1 MSRPASG
8 LVAALLFG
16 CVGRCLSTAC
26 FLTSLSLRSG
36 NQPVDLVPPFDPMT
50 HMYTATLGFQ
60 MDSYSVDALASD
72 GCEADD
78 APNQAI
84 PVAYGDTNELNLF
97 AKNPATDQRQSYVL
111 RVGRLRGSETQ
122 IQVLRIDGAIL
133 FPPFNPDIVSYTA
146 ALALSSD
153 MIRITY
159 VTRDADQR
167 VHCEASPQQTGSQ
180 VNNTQP
186 FLSQI
191 PPSSTT
197 GRVTMQLQ
205 PMTQTSTTGA
215 PSAAGDAGR
224 RLQMSGEVQYL
235 ERHKAFPVDVGFTR
249 TLALTIQ
256 SADDMQA
263 QLGTYTVAVTRAQC
277 NMAKPLFDPVSQGCV
292 VNCPSAYYA
301 NWELQR
307 CARCNTNCA
316 VCVSLVQC
324 QLCTPATVDSG
335 FALQPDGSCLQT
347 TNRIVDKYRW
357 WCIGFGMFVLILLC
371 LVCVLFCQC
380 ICDVCCGSSRSRRE
394 FDSGSDVDAEEADY
408 LRRKGGRDF

>member
-1 MSRPASG
+1 MG
-8 LVAALLFG
+8 LVAVLLLR
-16 CVGRCLSTAC
+16 CVCRSVSVAC
-26 FLTSLSLRSG
+26 FLTSLSVRSG
-36 NQPVDLVPPFDPMT
+36 SRPVDLVPPFDPNT
-50 HMYTATLGFQ
+50 RMYTATLGFR

-72 GCEADD
+72 GCEADN

-97 AKNPATDQRQSYVL
+97 AKDPATDERQSYVI
-111 RVGRLRGSETQ
+111 RVSRLRGSETQ
-122 IQVLRIDGAIL
+122 IQVLRVDGAVL
-133 FPPFNPDIVSYTA
+133 SPPFNPTIVSYTA
-146 ALALSSD
+146 ALALSTET
-153 MIRITY
+153 IRVTY

-167 VHCEASPQQTGSQ
+167 VHCEASPQQTAGSQ
-180 VNNTQP
+180 ANSTQP
-186 FLSQI
+186 L
-191 PPSSTT
+191 
-197 GRVTMQLQ
+197 LQ
-205 PMTQTSTTGA
+205 PSQPTTNTARATLMLQPTTQTSTTGA

-224 RLQMSGEVQYL
+224 RLQMSGEAQYL
-235 ERHKAFPVDVGFTR
+235 ERHKAFPVDVGFAR
-249 TLALTIQ
+249 TLSLTIQ

-277 NMAKPLFDPVSQGCV
+277 NMAKPLFDPVSQACV
-292 VNCPSAYYA
+292 VNCPSAFYA

-324 QLCTPATVDSG
+324 QLCTPATVNSG
-335 FALQPDGSCLQT
+335 FNLQPDGSCLQM
-347 TNRIVDKYRW
+347 TNRIIDKYRW
-357 WCIGFGMFVLILLC
+357 WCIGFGMFLVIILC

-380 ICDVCCGSSRSRRE
+380 ICDLCCGSRRGRHE